1 MKAIKLSF
9 LYLFLLTSLMTCTTQ
24 PPQTGVEKPE
34 KPVVSQPIVS
44 QPIVTQP
51 IIQRPPSPVPY
62 VRYNK
67 NGFAG
72 WYRLSDH
79 GLKTSSGEVYDLY
92 GKTAAHPSLP
102 LGSRV
107 QITNLDNGKTAV
119 VTINDRMAENSSLVR
134 VSYIVAKQLQLL
146 GRSQPQVNV
155 TTLPPLK

>member
-9 LYLFLLTSLMTCTTQ
+9 LLFLLTSLMTCTTQ
-24 PPQTGVEKPE
+24 PPQTGVEKPV
-34 KPVVSQPIVS
+34 KPVVSQPTVS
-44 QPIVTQP
+44 QPIATQP
-51 IIQRPPSPVPY
+51 TTQRPSPVPY

-67 NGFAG
+67 NGFAS

-119 VTINDRMAENSSLVR
+119 VTINDRVAENGSLVR

-146 GRSQPQVNV
+146 GRSQQQINV
-155 TTLPPLK
+155 TTLPPIK